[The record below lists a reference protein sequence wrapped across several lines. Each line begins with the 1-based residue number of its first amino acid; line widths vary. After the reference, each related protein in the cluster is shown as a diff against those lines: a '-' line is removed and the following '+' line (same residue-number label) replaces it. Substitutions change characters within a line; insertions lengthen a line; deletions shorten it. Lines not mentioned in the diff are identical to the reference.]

1 MTELI
6 GQLLT
11 WLFKIIKDK
20 NMSCLHNEEVKE
32 SIQNEVAEMSVN
44 DFSNLVEKHDLGID
58 VVDDIFYRLVEK
70 IFEERAV

>member
-1 MTELI
+1 
-6 GQLLT
+6 
-11 WLFKIIKDK
+11 
-20 NMSCLHNEEVKE
+20 MSCLHNEEVKE

-58 VVDDIFYRLVEK
+58 VVDDIFYKLVQK